1 MLCAAFRWG
10 HPALRL
16 RAALAELPGVG
27 EAVAAARAACE
38 ELRWHRALRRRMPE
52 CRVEAT
58 VWSAWASADLE
69 GAGVTPDAVRAA
81 TAGIDAL
88 PGDAVGLLARGV
100 VRAVAV
106 AERLSAHGA
115 RELRRAPRQALA
127 GLHLAAAGG
136 IVAPDDLGRPRPG
149 PQAAAARDRLE
160 ALLRLLTDPV
170 PTLVVGAIGY
180 AELACAE
187 PFVSS
192 NAVVG
197 RALLRTVLVGGGLD
211 PTGVA
216 VPEIGWAG
224 DPLAHRAALAGYADG
239 GSGGVAAW
247 LRHVGEA
254 VVTGAGHGGRI
265 ADAVLAGRLPRLA

>member
-1 MLCAAFRWG
+1 
-10 HPALRL
+10 
-16 RAALAELPGVG
+16 
-27 EAVAAARAACE
+27 
-38 ELRWHRALRRRMPE
+38 
-52 CRVEAT
+52 
-58 VWSAWASADLE
+58 
-69 GAGVTPDAVRAA
+69 
-81 TAGIDAL
+81 
-88 PGDAVGLLARGV
+88 
-100 VRAVAV
+100 
-106 AERLSAHGA
+106 
-115 RELRRAPRQALA
+115 
-127 GLHLAAAGG
+127 
-136 IVAPDDLGRPRPG
+136 
-149 PQAAAARDRLE
+149 
-160 ALLRLLTDPV
+160 V